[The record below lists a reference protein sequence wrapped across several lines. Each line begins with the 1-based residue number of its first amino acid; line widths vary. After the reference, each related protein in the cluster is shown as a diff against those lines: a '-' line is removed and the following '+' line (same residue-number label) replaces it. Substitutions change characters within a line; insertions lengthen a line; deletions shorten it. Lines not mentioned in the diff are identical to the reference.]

1 MPTYLEDLTKQRR
14 EKTLHRMTMVVYSL
28 LSLFLLMAA
37 TDKAYELIVLFIL
50 TDCSFG

>member
-1 MPTYLEDLTKQRR
+1 MPTYLEVLTKQRR
-14 EKTLHRMTMVVYSL
+14 ETAIHRMTMVVYSL